1 MSMTGGDGACM
12 GCGEKTTIHLLLSTV
27 NAFMAP
33 RVEEHVKA
41 TWHSPDQ
48 GTG

>member
-27 NAFMAP
+27 NAFMGP
-33 RVEEHVKA
+33 RVEAHVK
-41 TWHSPDQ
+41 
-48 GTG
+48 